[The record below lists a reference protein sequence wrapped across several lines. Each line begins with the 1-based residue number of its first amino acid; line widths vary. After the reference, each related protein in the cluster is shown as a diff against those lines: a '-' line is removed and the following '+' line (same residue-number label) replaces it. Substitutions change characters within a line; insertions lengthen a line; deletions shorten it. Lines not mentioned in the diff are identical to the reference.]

1 MEGSEMTY
9 RPSKPA
15 LGYIQATG
23 VTTSSV
29 NNIAFDIPNDMGT
42 SESSGKTELGAD
54 SVVKM
59 AFSRS
64 DDGPYGN
71 SLSYSVR
78 SGATD
83 VRYQGRIPAEVTN
96 YFQASE
102 YAFDFGDN
110 IEPIT
115 RVSVGSAN
123 IVFTDYSHALIWRL
137 TT

>member
-1 MEGSEMTY
+1 MTY
-9 RPSKPA
+9 TPTKPS

-29 NNIAFDIPNDMGT
+29 NNIAFDISNDMGT
-42 SESSGKTELGAD
+42 SESSGKTQLGAD

-78 SGATD
+78 PAATD

-137 TT
+137 NT